1 MSGRYAAFDVSRV
14 RLLPLARRRN
24 DLVDFVRPLEVPDA
38 EPQPALREIAAAMF
52 RARGMIANTLFMCGA
67 HVLRAGVQRYIF
79 DLMRRGFIQGIA
91 VNGAVA
97 VHDFETAL
105 QNATT
110 ESVARYISEGQ
121 FGLWEETGRIND
133 IVREGV
139 AAGLGFGES
148 LGKALAEGDYPYKEK
163 SLFAAAWEL
172 GVPVTVHVGIGYDI
186 IHPHPNC
193 DGAALGAA
201 SYRDFLIFARLL
213 DGLENGVVCTFG
225 SSVMAPEVFL
235 KALSLARNVA
245 GQEGR
250 VLSHFASL
258 VCDIQDI
265 PESAPHGARKE
276 ADKADPRY
284 YFRPWKTLLSR
295 AVADG
300 GRSCYVRGRHEDTIP
315 ALWKALQQQEKA

>member
-1 MSGRYAAFDVSRV
+1 MSGRYPVFDVSRV
-14 RLLPLARRRN
+14 RLLPLARRQN
-24 DLVDFVRPLEVPDA
+24 DLVDFVRPLEFPDA
-38 EPQPALREIAAAMF
+38 EPHPSLREIAAAMLG
-52 RARGMIANTLFMCGA
+52 ARSVGANTLFLCGG
-67 HVLRAGVQRYIF
+67 HVLRAGVQRYLF
-79 DLMRRGFIQGIA
+79 DLMRHGLVQGIA
-91 VNGAVA
+91 VNGSVA
-97 VHDFETAL
+97 IHDFETAL

-110 ESVARYISEGQ
+110 ESVAKYITEGQ

-133 IVREGV
+133 IVREG
-139 AAGLGFGES
+139 AAVGLGFGEA
-148 LGKALAEGDYPYKEK
+148 LGKALAEGDYPHKEK
-163 SLFAAAWEL
+163 SLFATAWQL

-186 IHPHPNC
+186 VHAHPNC

-213 DGLENGVVCTFG
+213 DGLEHGVVCTFG

-245 GQEGR
+245 KQEGR

-265 PESAPHGARKE
+265 PPDARKE
-276 ADKADPRY
+276 VAKSDPRY

-295 AVADG
+295 TVADG
-300 GRSCYVRGRHEDTIP
+300 GRSYYVRGRHEDTIP
-315 ALWKALQQQEKA
+315 ALWKALRQQEKA